1 MPVLPASI
9 GALLVIITSD
19 VHSVAKTPS
28 ARAASGLAA
37 VNGTRLH
44 YDTRGR
50 GPAVVL
56 IHGGP
61 VDSRLWDDQIT
72 PPSQKFRVV
81 RYDLRGCGRSEAP
94 SGTISHGARE
104 VVVAGASHHPPV
116 ETPGGFNRLLL
127 DFLR

>member
-1 MPVLPASI
+1 VPVLLASI

-28 ARAASGLAA
+28 ARAVSGLAA

-44 YDTRGR
+44 YETRGR

-56 IHGGP
+56 IHGGL
-61 VDSRLWDDQIT
+61 VDSRLWDDQMT
-72 PPSQKFRVV
+72 PLSQKFRIV
-81 RYDLRGCGRSEAP
+81 RYDLRGHGRSETP
-94 SGTISHGARE
+94 SGTFSHGARE

-116 ETPGGFNRLLL
+116 ETPGAFNRLLL